1 MDYPRDVYDHYN
13 EMLNEVTPTV
23 KIGDMNYC
31 ASTVLREVDPIAY
44 RVGLEDW
51 LDSLASDGRFCYD
64 CEVIGDCECE
74 EEFDHINPSTLYSKF
89 TYVGTDNNPTNF
101 ETQSRYMDYEQGK
114 IIGKEKW

>member
-44 RVGLEDW
+44 NVGLAEW
-51 LDSLASDGRFCYD
+51 LSSLHSDGQFCYD

-74 EEFDHINPSTLYSKF
+74 EEWTIQ
-89 TYVGTDNNPTNF
+89 
-101 ETQSRYMDYEQGK
+101 EE
-114 IIGKEKW
+114 GKEDKVFTIKVHPNLKGENKE

>member
-1 MDYPRDVYDHYN
+1 MDYPKDVYDHYN

-44 RVGLEDW
+44 NVGLADW

-74 EEFDHINPSTLYSKF
+74 EEVWTIQ
-89 TYVGTDNNPTNF
+89 
-101 ETQSRYMDYEQGK
+101 EE
-114 IIGKEKW
+114 GKEDKVFTIKVLDGFYKKPLSLKGENEE